1 MSKKSSEQIWNNMKH
16 QSYRVLTHLDPSRWP
31 SWVSFN
37 RLKYSRYV
45 TTTLLL
51 CILLLSNNT
60 IWFNLLILAIY
71 SLSLF
76 ITMVLSVAIGVVA
89 ERTRTISE
97 KEDGSKEFLTQ
108 LMKVTEDY
116 PKA

>member
-1 MSKKSSEQIWNNMKH
+1 
-16 QSYRVLTHLDPSRWP
+16 
-31 SWVSFN
+31 
-37 RLKYSRYV
+37 
-45 TTTLLL
+45 
-51 CILLLSNNT
+51 
-60 IWFNLLILAIY
+60 
-71 SLSLF
+71 
-76 ITMVLSVAIGVVA
+76 MVLSVAIGVVA